1 MRGGPHFSW
10 IGEALPNNAGI
21 IQWLSRVILLL
32 ALISFFS
39 KERKRKSLE
48 PVVKVIPNFLL
59 RVVTISPSIHPPSLT
74 PSLSLSQLPS
84 LGRSDGENWQVRS
97 GVQNKHVTWDTRTHT
112 FRRLLA
118 VGMMR
123 P

>member
-1 MRGGPHFSW
+1 MAHTW
-10 IGEALPNNAGI
+10 TCEALHNNDGI
-21 IQWLSRVILLL
+21 IPWLSPVILLL

-39 KERKRKSLE
+39 KEMERKSLE
-48 PVVKVIPNFLL
+48 PVVKLTPNFLF
-59 RVVTISPSIHPPSLT
+59 RVVTISPSIHPPSFT
-74 PSLSLSQLPS
+74 PSLSLIQLPS

-97 GVQNKHVTWDTRTHT
+97 GVKNRHVIWDTRTHT
-112 FRRLLA
+112 FRRPLV